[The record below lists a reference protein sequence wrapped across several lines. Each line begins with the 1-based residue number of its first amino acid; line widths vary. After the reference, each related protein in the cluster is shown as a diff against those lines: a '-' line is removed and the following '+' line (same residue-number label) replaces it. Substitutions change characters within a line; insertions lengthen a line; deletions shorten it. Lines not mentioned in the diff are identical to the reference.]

1 MNNRRY
7 NILFYSL
14 FSSYS
19 LTGDVLLTAE
29 MVTWKCNMCKTDKS
43 FGFFMIRE
51 GILQIILTN
60 GSMPYTKTIPR

>member
-1 MNNRRY
+1 
-7 NILFYSL
+7 
-14 FSSYS
+14 
-19 LTGDVLLTAE
+19 
-29 MVTWKCNMCKTDKS
+29 MCKTDKS

>member
-29 MVTWKCNMCKTDKS
+29 MVT
-43 FGFFMIRE
+43 
-51 GILQIILTN
+51 
-60 GSMPYTKTIPR
+60 